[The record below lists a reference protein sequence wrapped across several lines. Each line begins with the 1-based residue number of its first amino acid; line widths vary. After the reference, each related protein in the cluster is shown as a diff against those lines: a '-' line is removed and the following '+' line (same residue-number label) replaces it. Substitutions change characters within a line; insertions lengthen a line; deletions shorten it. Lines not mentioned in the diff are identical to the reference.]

1 VPSSEPGPPRRAPV
15 VEREVTPDW
24 PTEDGDYY
32 SVLEME
38 TPTERIPAYQDVV
51 SRWFQPGVGPPPP
64 MPLPEPEP
72 PTPRPIE
79 PEPEPVWP
87 TAEEIAEE
95 WPYQRPEEY
104 RPILSLF
111 PDEVRERMSSLQ
123 GGVRR
128 GRHASDEVSPDGR

>member
-1 VPSSEPGPPRRAPV
+1 V
-15 VEREVTPDW
+15 VEREATPDW

-51 SRWFQPGVGPPPP
+51 SRWFQPGVGPPPQ
-64 MPLPEPEP
+64 LPPPEREPRP
-72 PTPRPIE
+72 PTTRPR
-79 PEPEPVWP
+79 EPEPVGP
-87 TAEEIAEE
+87 AAEEIAEE
-95 WPYQRPEEY
+95 SPYQRREED

-128 GRHASDEVSPDGR
+128 GRHSRGDEGSTDGR